1 MTSTIAVI
9 GKSGSG
15 KTTIVRA
22 LQNTIKDF
30 FPEKSILLIDN
41 DLSQELAQRF
51 NLAINN
57 TVYGIRSG
65 KHEYNTG
72 IPKKMTKQE
81 YVERALEDILTEIDD
96 NTEILVSHLVASK
109 DCICPITKIMNEAL
123 VKLIDRYDFVIF
135 DCEYDLKYLTQLVDY
150 PIDTTLLVTK
160 PDSKSILLASKI
172 YESNKKYAAAGQFS
186 IILNQL
192 KNGQENIIQEASK
205 AYSLDI
211 LGVIQKYDDAADNN
225 KVNYEATEIMKN
237 LYSRLNLPQNIQF
250 KRA

>member
-1 MTSTIAVI
+1 MAQAAPATPMSNTSMNARSRPIFSNDDRI
-9 GKSGSG
+9 RNISG
-15 KTTIVRA
+15 
-22 LQNTIKDF
+22 
-30 FPEKSILLIDN
+30 LL
-41 DLSQELAQRF
+41 LSPSERRIPDSRLYRY
-51 NLAINN
+51 I
-57 TVYGIRSG
+57 
-65 KHEYNTG
+65 TG

-81 YVERALEDILTEIDD
+81 YVEWALEDILTEIDD

>member
-9 GKSGSG
+9 GKSGNG
-15 KTTIVRA
+15 KTTIVKA
-22 LQNTIKDF
+22 LQSIIREF
-30 FPEKSILLIDN
+30 FPDKSILIIDN

-51 NLAINN
+51 NLTINN

-81 YVERALEDILTEIDD
+81 YVEWALEDILTEIDE

-123 VKLIDRYDFVIF
+123 VKLIDRYDFVMF

-150 PIDTTLLVTK
+150 PIDTTLLITK
-160 PDSKSILLASKI
+160 PDSKSLQLASKI

-192 KNGQENIIQEASK
+192 KKGQENIVQEASK
-205 AYSLDI
+205 TCSLDI
-211 LGVIQKYDDAADNN
+211 LGVIQKYDDLEDNN
-225 KVNYEATEIMKN
+225 SPEGEIKEIMKN
-237 LYSRLNLPQNIQF
+237 LYSRLNLPQNIEY
-250 KRA
+250 KRS